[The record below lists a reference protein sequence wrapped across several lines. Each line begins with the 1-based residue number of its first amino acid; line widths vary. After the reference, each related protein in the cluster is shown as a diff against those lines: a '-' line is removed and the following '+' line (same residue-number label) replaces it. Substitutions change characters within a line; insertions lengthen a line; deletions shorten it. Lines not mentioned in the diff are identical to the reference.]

1 MIFFTQ
7 MKRLFPVFILAA
19 LLTGCSDKTNN
30 VGQTTIS
37 KWQDGKKG
45 AISLTY
51 DDGSRKQFSQA
62 LPIMRRLNLPATFFV
77 ITGSVTGSQYPGKF
91 IGRPVKE
98 IISES
103 AKIPTGE
110 TNFFERASAAR
121 YLGYKGTIDYYDR
134 AASKFESG
142 KKDLAYAIMDSLYRK
157 VRSGTMERGQTL
169 CNEMLQ
175 EEGLTWDSLKQ
186 YAAEGYEP
194 ASHSVT
200 HARLAVLDSANMMYE
215 LEKSK
220 AEMRQHL
227 GAAYTFSAEV
237 PYGIEDPR
245 VMKYGLPVYPALR
258 NSMPEPFM
266 KEINRGYKT
275 PPGADDQEYVQW
287 QRGPLSKTDPE
298 KMKSWVDT
306 TLAHRNIWLVLVFHG
321 VDDIGWE
328 GLPHELLDSYFQF
341 IKKQEDS
348 LWIAPF
354 GTVARYLRER
364 MSSKVQSDMAD
375 KVITVQLNHALD
387 TSLYQ
392 LPLTLKTY
400 VPAAWKNV
408 QVKQGVEEQSVHTAS
423 DDQGT
428 YILYHA
434 TPNTAAVKLSEG

>member
-1 MIFFTQ
+1 MNFIT
-7 MKRLFPVFILAA
+7 RRRDLFIVFIFPA
-19 LLTGCSDKTNN
+19 LLMGCSDKTNT

-37 KWQDGKKG
+37 KWQNGRKG

-51 DDGSRKQFSQA
+51 DDGSTKQFSEA
-62 LPIMRRLNLPATFFV
+62 LPIMRRLNLPATFFI
-77 ITGSVTGSQYPGKF
+77 ITGSVTGSRYPGAF

-103 AKIPTGE
+103 ARIPTGE
-110 TNFFERASAAR
+110 ANFFERASAAR
-121 YLGYKGTIDYYDR
+121 YLGYKGTIAYYDR
-134 AASKFESG
+134 AASKYQSG
-142 KKDLAYAIMDSLYRK
+142 KKEQAYAIMDSLYRK
-157 VRSGTMERGQTL
+157 VRSGTMEPGQTL
-169 CNEMLQ
+169 CDEMLQ

-200 HARLAVLDSANMMYE
+200 HARLAVLDSANMLYE

-220 AEMRQHL
+220 EEMRQHL
-227 GAAYTFSAEV
+227 GVKYTFSAEV

-266 KEINRGYKT
+266 KEINRGDKT
-275 PPGADDQEYVQW
+275 QPGADDQEYVQW

-328 GLPHELLDSYFQF
+328 GLSHELLDSYFQF

-354 GTVARYLRER
+354 GVVARYLRER
-364 MSSKVQSDMAD
+364 MNSKVESQTDG
-375 KVITVQLNHALD
+375 KEITVKLNHSLD

-400 VPAAWKNV
+400 VPASWKNV
-408 QVKQGVEEQSVHTAS
+408 LVSQGVEQQTVQAES
-423 DDQGT
+423 DARGS

-434 TPNTAAVKLSEG
+434 TPNAAPVKLSEG